1 MGRVYF
7 SKKKLFRVSLL
18 FQGDVTN
25 KERFSLMTITV
36 SIEKKRKKR
45 KPGRRRKKKKARHRT
60 LTEKRANGKRSQRR

>member
-7 SKKKLFRVSLL
+7 KKKKLFRVSLL

-45 KPGRRRKKKKARHRT
+45 KPGRRRKKKKRHRT